1 MPRELAFTTQSHP
14 SQQQPSNLDLGLP
27 VKRTRGNPTSRAQL
41 RAKAEKMPNQSQYR
55 RQSIF
60 KEVDVDGLMDE
71 SNRFAFAASSDN
83 LEEDYFTL
91 GNKKPSDQSR
101 RRIHIVENMDPVPR
115 SRSSSIFTRL
125 SLLAFFMVI
134 MMPLLY
140 DMPTL
145 GRAGPSI
152 IGAKAGVIGRTVVE
166 DTPSRTGPAAAK
178 RSVSST
184 DVCYRWSQQ
193 SALVNGTIYLF
204 GGHAS
209 QKYNQ
214 TDDTWTNDFLSM
226 DVTKDF
232 DIDNATLKGLP
243 QPSEIPAVSN
253 GFLWQSYDM
262 LYLYG
267 GEVSSRPRAFPPPF
281 SLWAY
286 DIKNAKWTKH
296 SNPKTSAGNYSDG
309 GNQPVQQAAEGAGVS
324 IPELGRGYY
333 FAGHLD
339 PFTTQGWP
347 LPIPRVYL
355 KSLVEYTF
363 PGYTNDGVERLRGGI
378 TADKDGV
385 WRNITQGGIQD
396 RAQFSLRADSALVHV
411 PGFGA
416 DGILVN
422 LGGGT
427 NESFVSSYQQ
437 GTSNAPATNG
447 IADANEHRRRL

>member
-1 MPRELAFTTQSHP
+1 
-14 SQQQPSNLDLGLP
+14 
-27 VKRTRGNPTSRAQL
+27 
-41 RAKAEKMPNQSQYR
+41 MPNQSQYR

-60 KEVDVDGLMDE
+60 KEVDVDGVLDE
-71 SNRFAFAASSDN
+71 SDRSTHATFAASSDN
-83 LEEDYFTL
+83 MEEDYFTL
-91 GNKKPSDQSR
+91 GNGKPSDQSR
-101 RRIHIVENMDPVPR
+101 TRVHIVENMEAVPG
-115 SRSSSIFTRL
+115 SRSSSTLTRL
-125 SLLAFFMVI
+125 LFLAFFMMV

-140 DMPTL
+140 DMSIL
-145 GRAGPSI
+145 GKTGPSI
-152 IGAKAGVIGRTVVE
+152 IGAKAAVIGRTGVE
-166 DTPSRTGPAAAK
+166 DMPSRAGPPAAK
-178 RSVSST
+178 RSISST
-184 DVCYRWSQQ
+184 DVCNRWSQQ

-209 QKYNQ
+209 QKPDQ
-214 TDDTWTNDFLSM
+214 TDGTWTNDFLSV
-226 DVTKDF
+226 DLTKDF
-232 DIDNATLKGLP
+232 DIANAPLKGLP

-253 GFLWQSYDM
+253 GFLWQSYDT

-267 GEVSSRPRAFPPPF
+267 GEVSSAPRAFPPPF

-309 GNQPVQQAAEGAGVS
+309 GDQPVQQAAEGAGVS

-363 PGYTNDGVERLRGGI
+363 PGYTNDGVESLRGGK
-378 TADKDGV
+378 TAGEDGA

-396 RAQFSLRADSALVHV
+396 EAKFPNRADSALVHV

-427 NESFVSSYQQ
+427 NNSYVSSCSQC
-437 GTSNAPATNG
+437 TSDTPATNDFP
-447 IADANEHRRRL
+447 DANEHRRRL